1 MSATPLSETTNEPSP
16 VSRNGHGEISL
27 YLQDIRRIP
36 VLTRAEEVRL
46 VKAMKR
52 GRAARGKLA
61 RQALDRE
68 AREKLEAVIHEGH
81 AARNQLV
88 AAYARLVVA
97 IATQYVGRGVP
108 LADLIQEGNLGLI
121 AAAQK
126 FDVAR
131 GHRFSTYAR
140 WWVRNSILREIANH
154 SRTIRLPVYVN
165 EELGRLFRLSRQLA
179 QTLGREPTPDE
190 LAESMQLPVETVA
203 WLLQIAS
210 EPLSLE
216 EPVGERENNVLGDFV
231 TSARPAALSASG
243 SEEGW
248 AVQLRELVEHLPGKE
263 SQVLKLRFG
272 FVDGTPHSLQD
283 IGQAL
288 GMSRERVRQIEAAG
302 LDHLRQSKIVQSLA
316 RQCPTCETAPERDDN
331 QAQPS
336 AGDEPDAVLMEEATT
351 NA

>member
-1 MSATPLSETTNEPSP
+1 MSATPISETTNEPSP

-52 GRAARGKLA
+52 GRAAQGKLA
-61 RQALDRE
+61 RQALDGETRQKIE
-68 AREKLEAVIHEGH
+68 TTIREGH

-88 AAYARLVVA
+88 AAHTRLVVA

-140 WWVRNSILREIANH
+140 WWVRNSIVRAIANY

-216 EPVGERENNVLGDFV
+216 EPMGESENNVLGDFV
-231 TSARPAALSASG
+231 KMANTTSP
-243 SEEGW
+243 SESMSQEGW
-248 AVQLRELVEHLPGKE
+248 AFQLRDLLAHLPGKE
-263 SQVLKLRFG
+263 GLVLELRFG
-272 FVDGTPHSLQD
+272 FVDGMPHSLQD
-283 IGQAL
+283 IGQSL

-316 RQCPTCETAPERDDN
+316 RKRPTCETTPEGDED
-331 QAQPS
+331 QAQPIV
-336 AGDEPDAVLMEEATT
+336 GDEPDAVLMEEVTT

>member
-1 MSATPLSETTNEPSP
+1 MSTTSISETTNEPSP
-16 VSRNGHGEISL
+16 ISRNGHGEISL

-36 VLTRAEEVRL
+36 VLTLAEEVRL

-52 GRAARGKLA
+52 GRAAQSKLA
-61 RQALDRE
+61 RQEFDRE
-68 AREKLEAVIHEGH
+68 TRQKIKTVISEGH
-81 AARNQLV
+81 EARNQLV
-88 AAYARLVVA
+88 AAHARLVVA

-108 LADLIQEGNLGLI
+108 LADLVQEGNLGLI

-126 FDVAR
+126 FDVTR

-140 WWVRNSILREIANH
+140 WWVRNSILRAIANH

-179 QTLGREPTPDE
+179 QTLGHEPMLDD
-190 LAESMQLPVETVA
+190 LAQSMQLPVKTVA

-216 EPVGERENNVLGDFV
+216 QPVGEGESNVLGDFV
-231 TSARPAALSASG
+231 KMADTTSP
-243 SEEGW
+243 SESTSQEGW
-248 AVQLRELVEHLPGKE
+248 AVQLRDLLAHLPGKE
-263 SQVLKLRFG
+263 GLVLKLRFG

-283 IGQAL
+283 IGQSL
-288 GMSRERVRQIEAAG
+288 GMTRERVRQIEAAG
-302 LDHLRQSKIVQSLA
+302 LDHLRQSKTVQSFA
-316 RQCPTCETAPERDDN
+316 RKRPTCEMTPERDDD
-331 QAQPS
+331 QAQPIV
-336 AGDEPDAVLMEEATT
+336 GDEPDAVLMEEVMT